1 MRGLENMVLG
11 RVHEERRLEEDG
23 TNFNKRSKNPNAR
36 RLPFDLALGKR

>member
-1 MRGLENMVLG
+1 MVLG

-36 RLPFDLALGKR
+36 RTTGLGPFAG